1 MTDDRKA
8 KNMKKRKTG
17 NIWGILLLIC
27 AGLGLAGILAV
38 TVRAAGET
46 GVTYRYFAEADPAQ
60 GAYGTL
66 SFDDR
71 LYASA
76 GYGIEIL
83 PGEPEGAERLA
94 AFLPDAMGRICGRIW
109 SAGLA
114 YSMILSI
121 AASLF
126 WAQRLADRPGRHTLA
141 AVLCP
146 AGIYAV
152 YLACAALALTA
163 SGARFSAPQAGALPT
178 LAAGLLSVCG
188 GGCALGWLLRR
199 ERLRILFAILAVP
212 AGAVLLVTGMLAEGR
227 LFSVPE
233 VDSFDG
239 VYASVT
245 EEELN
250 RMYYDEEKNVMVLD
264 GKEYPPERMPNPDR
278 AAGIGR
284 AALIVFEA
292 LDPYSGTG
300 LDMIRQ
306 IDGTDVPGAAVLPY
320 LLKAA
325 LWTALPLCLRRK
337 RDRAGT

>member
-1 MTDDRKA
+1 
-8 KNMKKRKTG
+8 
-17 NIWGILLLIC
+17 
-27 AGLGLAGILAV
+27 
-38 TVRAAGET
+38 
-46 GVTYRYFAEADPAQ
+46 
-60 GAYGTL
+60 
-66 SFDDR
+66 
-71 LYASA
+71 
-76 GYGIEIL
+76 
-83 PGEPEGAERLA
+83 
-94 AFLPDAMGRICGRIW
+94 
-109 SAGLA
+109 
-114 YSMILSI
+114 
-121 AASLF
+121 
-126 WAQRLADRPGRHTLA
+126 
-141 AVLCP
+141 
-146 AGIYAV
+146 
-152 YLACAALALTA
+152 
-163 SGARFSAPQAGALPT
+163 
-178 LAAGLLSVCG
+178 
-188 GGCALGWLLRR
+188 
-199 ERLRILFAILAVP
+199 
-212 AGAVLLVTGMLAEGR
+212 MLAEGR